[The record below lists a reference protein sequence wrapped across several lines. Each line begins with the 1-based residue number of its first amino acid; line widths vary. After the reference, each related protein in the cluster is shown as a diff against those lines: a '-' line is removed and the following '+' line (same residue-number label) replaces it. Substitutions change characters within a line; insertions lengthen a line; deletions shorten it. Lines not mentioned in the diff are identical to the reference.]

1 VSQTVRRVALAAGV
15 VGAACCAAA
24 ATVGRER
31 VAGALRRV
39 RDTARR
45 QEPIDVVEESSMES
59 FPASDPPSAGG
70 PGI

>member
-1 VSQTVRRVALAAGV
+1 VSQTGRRVALAAGV

-24 ATVGRER
+24 ATLGRER
-31 VAGALRRV
+31 LTGALDRV
-39 RDTARR
+39 RGRR
-45 QEPIDVVEESSMES
+45 PAIDPVDEASMES

>member
-1 VSQTVRRVALAAGV
+1 MAQDRRRLMVAAGV

-24 ATVGRER
+24 ATLGRER
-31 VAGALRRV
+31 VAGVLRRV
-39 RDTARR
+39 RGGA
-45 QEPIDVVEESSMES
+45 EPVDAVDEASIES

>member
-1 VSQTVRRVALAAGV
+1 MSQTGRRVALAAGV

-24 ATVGRER
+24 AALGRER
-31 VAGALRRV
+31 LSGALERV
-39 RDTARR
+39 RGGRR
-45 QEPIDVVEESSMES
+45 PAADPVDEASMES

>member
-1 VSQTVRRVALAAGV
+1 MASTGRRMALAAGV

-39 RDTARR
+39 RGAS
-45 QEPIDVVEESSMES
+45 EPPDAVDEASMES

>member
-1 VSQTVRRVALAAGV
+1 MSRTGRRVALAAGV

-24 ATVGRER
+24 ATVGRDR
-31 VAGALRRV
+31 LTQA
-39 RDTARR
+39 ARR
-45 QEPIDVVEESSMES
+45 LRGSGDEPVDPVDESSMES